1 MRTPRPFLLP
11 SQPASRETLL
21 SSGMTPQMIRTRLE
35 TGLLVR
41 VRRGVFL
48 SAEAWPDDEIGQHLM
63 TARAELVVSP
73 AAVLSHRTAALVWG
87 LPHPGM
93 ETWESRTPE
102 VTEPISS
109 ATKSRSGTVV
119 HHRAQMPGHHVTR
132 DSAGYAV
139 TTPARTAV
147 DLSVKLDLPQALVLL
162 DAAARQVC
170 DGMVARI
177 KRSDYISPRL
187 IEAARDVLVDA
198 ASARRSASLSPT
210 IALAH
215 PGRESVAESLSAG
228 HFELARLPAP
238 LVQHPIRTPLGTF
251 YPDFYWPEHRLI
263 GECDGASKYV
273 DQSAM
278 VREKQREQVLLD
290 EGNRFVRWMAR
301 EVMLTPHVVVDRVAR
316 ALGW

>member
-1 MRTPRPFLLP
+1 M
-11 SQPASRETLL
+11 SPA
-21 SSGMTPQMIRTRLE
+21 MIRTRLRS
-35 TGLLVR
+35 GLLVR
-41 VRRGVFL
+41 VRRGVFVAAG
-48 SAEAWPDDEIGQHLM
+48 SWPDDEIGQHLV
-63 TARAELVVSP
+63 TARAELVLNP
-73 AAVLSHRTAALVWG
+73 AAVMSHRTAALVWG

-93 ETWESRTPE
+93 ERWEFRAPE
-102 VTEPISS
+102 VSEPTGSG
-109 ATKSRSGTVV
+109 AKSRPGTVA
-119 HHRAQMPGHHVTR
+119 HHLAQLPSHHVTR
-132 DSAGYAV
+132 DAAGYPV

-147 DLSVKLDLPQALVLL
+147 DLSAKLELPQALVLL
-162 DAAARQVC
+162 DAGARLVC
-170 DGMVARI
+170 DGLVARI

-187 IEAARDVLVDA
+187 VEAARDVLVDA
-198 ASARRSASLSPT
+198 ASARRSASLRSA
-210 IALAH
+210 IALSH

-228 HFELARLPAP
+228 YFVLARLPAP

-251 YPDFYWPEHRLI
+251 YPDFYWPEQRLI

-301 EVMLTPHVVVDRVAR
+301 EVMLTPTVVVERVAR